1 MPDFGLVCAAAE
13 KRARARD
20 VNPAAG
26 DAGAAD
32 THGFPR
38 QFQGID
44 RLPQAAMKSTG
55 GGWKKLQLSGVG
67 AS

>member
-20 VNPAAG
+20 VNPDAAG
-26 DAGAAD
+26 AGVCD
-32 THGFPR
+32 TSGFPG

-44 RLPQAAMKSTG
+44 CLPHAAMKSTG
-55 GGWKKLQLSGVG
+55 GGWKNL
-67 AS
+67 

>member
-20 VNPAAG
+20 VNPAAP
-26 DAGAAD
+26 GAAACD
-32 THGFPR
+32 TPGFPG

-44 RLPQAAMKSTG
+44 RLPQPAMKSTG
-55 GGWKKLQLSGVG
+55 GGWKNLQLLELG